1 MRAASRLV
9 LGCAASAMALLT
21 ACGGPG
27 RSDGPAAAPGSP
39 SLGSTPTA
47 PAVSTTTAAATP
59 STPTATPTS
68 ATTTRTA
75 RTRTR
80 TAQPAASARATKRPA
95 ASPTST
101 SRTTSARR
109 SCAVPSGVRATQVVL
124 VASSGARATIRA
136 CTRTDGRYVTSL
148 GPYAGHVGQNGVSWS
163 KREGD
168 LRTPAGV
175 FPLRGGFGARANP
188 GLRVGSWLRVDAR
201 DVWVDDPSSS
211 LYNTHQRTPADGRW
225 SSAEPLLQQ
234 PAYDY
239 AQVIG
244 YNEARTP
251 GRGSAI
257 FLHVDLGHG
266 TAGCVSLPTS
276 GLLAV
281 LRWERSGAVIA
292 IR

>member
-1 MRAASRLV
+1 MS
-9 LGCAASAMALLT
+9 
-21 ACGGPG
+21 
-27 RSDGPAAAPGSP
+27 
-39 SLGSTPTA
+39 
-47 PAVSTTTAAATP
+47 
-59 STPTATPTS
+59 
-68 ATTTRTA
+68 
-75 RTRTR
+75 
-80 TAQPAASARATKRPA
+80 
-95 ASPTST
+95 
-101 SRTTSARR
+101 
-109 SCAVPSGVRATQVVL
+109 ATQVVL
-124 VASSGARATIRA
+124 VTSSGSRATVRA
-136 CTRTDGRYVTSL
+136 CTRTGGRYVTSL
-148 GPYAGHVGQNGVSWS
+148 GPYAGHVGKNGVSS
-163 KREGD
+163 AKREGD

-175 FPLRGGFGARANP
+175 FALRGGFGARSNP
-188 GLRVGSWLRVDAR
+188 GLRIGAWLRVDSR

-211 LYNTHQRTPADGRW
+211 LYNTHQRTPAAGRW
-225 SSAEPLLQQ
+225 SSAEPLLNT
-234 PAYDY
+234 PAYSY

>member
-1 MRAASRLV
+1 MRASV
-9 LGCAASAMALLT
+9 LACAAGAAALLA
-21 ACGGPG
+21 ACGGA
-27 RSDGPAAAPGSP
+27 SEESAAQQSVPSSP
-39 SLGSTPTA
+39 VTTALSTP
-47 PAVSTTTAAATP
+47 PVTTRSA
-59 STPTATPTS
+59 TS
-68 ATTTRTA
+68 ATPATSPTST

-80 TAQPAASARATKRPA
+80 TATPSPTPRTTKRATKRATVTRTSPA
-95 ASPTST
+95 APT
-101 SRTTSARR
+101 
-109 SCAVPSGVRATQVVL
+109 CAVPRGVGAAQVVL
-124 VASSGARATIRA
+124 VTSSGSRATIRA
-136 CTRTDGRYVTSL
+136 CTRTGGRYLTSL
-148 GPYAGHVGQNGVSWS
+148 GPYSGHVGKNGVSS
-163 KREGD
+163 AKREGD

-175 FPLRGGFGARANP
+175 FPLRGGFGARSNP
-188 GLRVGSWLRVDAR
+188 GLRVGSWLRVGAR
-201 DVWVDDPSSS
+201 DVWVDDPSSK

-225 SSAEPLLQQ
+225 SSAEPLLNT

-244 YNEARTP
+244 YNEARAP

-281 LRWERSGAVIA
+281 LRWERTGAVIA